1 MGKRNSVGEQRN
13 GFKKSYGTAYDD
25 EDEVNGRVH
34 ETIHGKVNGTING
47 TANGTSNGTV
57 NEHGKQN
64 VKAKLEYLSGLGIS
78 FELDKE
84 LQVRCFCSQVYF

>member
-34 ETIHGKVNGTING
+34 KTIHGKVNGTV
-47 TANGTSNGTV
+47 NGTSNGIA

-64 VKAKLEYLSGLGIS
+64 VKAKVEYLSGLGIS
-78 FELDKE
+78 FELE